1 MIAGWIPAASSRNSS
16 ITRSRLTGRQVE
28 QLPRA
33 LASFPDQIPN
43 DPHPITLREAD
54 GNHVILDLG
63 AGRFA
68 FYAHLKP
75 GSLRV
80 ERGDR
85 VREGEVLAELG
96 NSGSSTGP
104 HLHFHV
110 MNRPSALAS
119 DGLPYVFDRFRITGQ
134 IPPLD
139 DALATTINAGEPVP
153 IDPAGSGR
161 HRRELPL
168 GRDVVSFRGR

>member
-1 MIAGWIPAASSRNSS
+1 
-16 ITRSRLTGRQVE
+16 
-28 QLPRA
+28 
-33 LASFPDQIPN
+33 
-43 DPHPITLREAD
+43 
-54 GNHVILDLG
+54 VILALG
-63 AGRFA
+63 KGRFA

-75 GSLRV
+75 GSVRV

-85 VREGEVLAELG
+85 VREGEVLGLLG

-104 HLHFHV
+104 HLHFQV

-119 DGLPYVFDRFRITGQ
+119 DGLPYVFDRFRLTGR

-139 DALATTINAGEPVP
+139 DALIATVNAGQPVP
-153 IDPAGSGR
+153 VDTAAAGP
-161 HRRELPL
+161 RRRALPL